1 MRAFVFIVFFL
12 LFGAFFIISENSIK
26 LNNQESI
33 KEFFDEYN
41 EWLVKLTD
49 NTKTVSGYVLKMEWL
64 PED

>member
-12 LFGAFFIISENSIK
+12 LFGAFFIISENNIK

-41 EWLVKLTD
+41 EWLVKLTE

-64 PED
+64 PEY